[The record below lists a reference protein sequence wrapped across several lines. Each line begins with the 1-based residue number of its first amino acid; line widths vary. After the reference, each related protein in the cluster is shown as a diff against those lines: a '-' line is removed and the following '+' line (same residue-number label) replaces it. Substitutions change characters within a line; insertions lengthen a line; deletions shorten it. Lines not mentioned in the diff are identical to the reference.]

1 MLDSTEIYD
10 GVKWNI
16 VENARLPYGTVW
28 SKIIKFD
35 EKILLFGTVILYDAF
50 LYYNTHTFLKEVL
63 ITMVPFPNKPFM
75 TSYWSSILRQKP
87 GSRSGS

>member
-35 EKILLFGTVILYDAF
+35 EKILLFGTVYYMMLYIF
-50 LYYNTHTFLKEVL
+50 F
-63 ITMVPFPNKPFM
+63 
-75 TSYWSSILRQKP
+75 
-87 GSRSGS
+87 